1 MTHSN
6 ELLQVKVAAQAEAI
20 QPSLVV
26 TVPEALRLLQISR
39 NSLYRMFA
47 SGELKRI
54 NIAGRVVVR
63 RVDLEALVNKEPMP
77 PSRPPAPGGKAR
89 ISGATP
95 RPVNTVQSDGATR
108 RLVAARAAQ
117 VHPKVAPTS

>member
-1 MTHSN
+1 MSESFN
-6 ELLQVKVAAQAEAI
+6 KVQATPDDIAAYQ

-26 TVPEALRLLQISR
+26 TIPEALRLLQISR

-77 PSRPPAPGGKAR
+77 PSRPLAPRQPVALPPLALR
-89 ISGATP
+89 RCTP
-95 RPVNTVQSDGATR
+95 KWPQLHDAI
-108 RLVAARAAQ
+108 RLASRWTG
-117 VHPKVAPTS
+117 PRS